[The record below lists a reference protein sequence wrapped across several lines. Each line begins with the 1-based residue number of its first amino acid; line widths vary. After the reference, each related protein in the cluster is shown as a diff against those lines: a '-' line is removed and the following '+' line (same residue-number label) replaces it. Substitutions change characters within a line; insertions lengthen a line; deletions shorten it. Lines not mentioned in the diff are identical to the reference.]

1 MNINNI
7 NDFLAVASHDTDW
20 DNCAPGMWVRSRKV
34 EGWSHVPAYAD
45 PYDSMPVAVQMTPP
59 HSTTE
64 VMSIMYGYAV
74 PVDYDTGEDEGEAE
88 RVRVIMYFHN
98 GDQSVAVQ
106 FQGKMAEFSDN
117 LGEGMFPEALL
128 ELRRQQKEEV

>member
-34 EGWSHVPAYAD
+34 EGWSHVPAHAD
-45 PYDSMPVAVQMTPP
+45 PYDSLPVAVHMTPP

-64 VMSIMYGYAV
+64 VMSIMYGWAT
-74 PVDYDTGEDEGEAE
+74 PVDEYGNDEAE
-88 RVRVIMYFHN
+88 AQRVRVIMYFYN

-106 FQGKMAEFSDN
+106 FQGKMAEFSND

>member
-7 NDFLAVASHDTDW
+7 NDFLAVASHDTNW
-20 DNCAPGMWVRSRKV
+20 DNCAPGMWVRSRKL
-34 EGWSHVPAYAD
+34 EGWALVPTSDD
-45 PYDSMPVAVQMTPP
+45 PYDNLPVAVHMTPP

-64 VMSIMYGYAV
+64 VMSVMYGYAM
-74 PVDYDTGEDEGEAE
+74 PIDDEGNDEGIEAQ
-88 RVRVIMYFHN
+88 RVRVIMYFNN

-106 FQGKMAEFSDN
+106 FQGKTVEFSTD